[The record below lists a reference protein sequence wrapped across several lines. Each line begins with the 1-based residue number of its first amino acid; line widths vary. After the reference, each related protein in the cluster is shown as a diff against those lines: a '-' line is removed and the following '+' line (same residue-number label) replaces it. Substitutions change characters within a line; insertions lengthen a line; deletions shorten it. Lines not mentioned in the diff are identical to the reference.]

1 MSVNNYSADVISQQ
15 LSRKFN
21 ATTRRK
27 FASLVVVVRE
37 GLIIQSS
44 SQHLIR
50 TKVQRPFTSLP
61 PPLPSRPNFD
71 RCPFFHRRPSFAVLS
86 TFSLDQKF
94 PPRLDT
100 PTRSFPRKFKV
111 IATASRGES
120 SFDFARRSVSKSG
133 ATCKENGAR
142 KLTRSLTRATNLS

>member
-1 MSVNNYSADVISQQ
+1 MSVNNYSANVISQQ

-71 RCPFFHRRPSFAVLS
+71 RCPFFHRRPSFASFSPPFRSIKNFLLVSILRPDLFPASSELS
-86 TFSLDQKF
+86 RPHLVENLRSTLLEEAFRKAG
-94 PPRLDT
+94 PR
-100 PTRSFPRKFKV
+100 
-111 IATASRGES
+111 
-120 SFDFARRSVSKSG
+120 AR
-133 ATCKENGAR
+133 NGAR
-142 KLTRSLTRATNLS
+142 KLTRSLTWATNLS